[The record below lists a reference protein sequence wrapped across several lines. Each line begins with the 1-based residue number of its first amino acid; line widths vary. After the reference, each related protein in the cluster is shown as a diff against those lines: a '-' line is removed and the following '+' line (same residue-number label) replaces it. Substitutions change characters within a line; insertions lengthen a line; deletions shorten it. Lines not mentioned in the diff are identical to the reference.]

1 MLQHACN
8 VSHLF
13 DSLCNML
20 GRTIISRTYTSLN
33 RPGPLPLG
41 NKKHQKE
48 MLDLIRK
55 KQSKDANSGINDI
68 HDDAIK
74 KPIAEFTGD
83 VNPKTGEVN
92 GPKNEP
98 VKHND
103 WSFGGRV
110 TDF

>member
-1 MLQHACN
+1 MFRQ
-8 VSHLF
+8 S
-13 DSLCNML
+13 
-20 GRTIISRTYTSLN
+20 IRTYTSLN
-33 RPGPLPLG
+33 RPGPIPLA
-41 NKKHQKE
+41 NKKQQKE

-55 KQSKDANSGINDI
+55 KQAKDNTSTDEL
-68 HDDAIK
+68 HDDAMK
-74 KPIAEFTGD
+74 KPTPEFEGD
-83 VNPKTGEVN
+83 VNPKTGEIN

>member
-1 MLQHACN
+1 M
-8 VSHLF
+8 VSKSSFFFELF
-13 DSLCNML
+13 HNML
-20 GRTIISRTYTSLN
+20 RHSIRRTYTSLN

-41 NKKHQKE
+41 NKKQQQE

-55 KQSKDANSGINDI
+55 KQSKDAASDINDI

-74 KPIAEFTGD
+74 KPSPEFSGD

>member
-1 MLQHACN
+1 ML
-8 VSHLF
+8 L
-13 DSLCNML
+13 
-20 GRTIISRTYTSLN
+20 RRTYTSLN
-33 RPGPLPLG
+33 RSGPIPLG
-41 NKKHQKE
+41 NKKQHKE

-55 KQSKDANSGINDI
+55 KQQTDAQDQGGL
-68 HDDAIK
+68 HADARQ
-74 KPIAEFTGD
+74 PLTPEFQGD

>member
-1 MLQHACN
+1 MLRRA
-8 VSHLF
+8 
-13 DSLCNML
+13 
-20 GRTIISRTYTSLN
+20 YTTLN

-55 KQSKDANSGINDI
+55 KQSQDSATTGEF
-68 HDDAIK
+68 HDDLLK
-74 KPIAEFTGD
+74 KPKPEFDGE

>member
-1 MLQHACN
+1 MLK
-8 VSHLF
+8 F
-13 DSLCNML
+13 T
-20 GRTIISRTYTSLN
+20 RRTYTSLN
-33 RPGPLPLG
+33 RAGPLPLG
-41 NKKHQKE
+41 NKAQQKE

-55 KQSKDANSGINDI
+55 KQATTAGDTSLHQDAP
-68 HDDAIK
+68 K
-74 KPIAEFTGD
+74 KVEPEFKGD
-83 VNPKTGEVN
+83 VNPKTGEIN

>member
-1 MLQHACN
+1 MLKQI
-8 VSHLF
+8 
-13 DSLCNML
+13 
-20 GRTIISRTYTSLN
+20 TQRTYTSLN
-33 RPGPLPLG
+33 RAGPLPLG
-41 NKKHQKE
+41 NKAQQKE

-55 KQSKDANSGINDI
+55 KQSSDANSTDL
-68 HDDAIK
+68 HQDAMR
-74 KPIAEFTGD
+74 KPQPEFTGD
-83 VNPKTGEVN
+83 VNPKTGETN

>member
-1 MLQHACN
+1 MLRY
-8 VSHLF
+8 
-13 DSLCNML
+13 SLLRRN
-20 GRTIISRTYTSLN
+20 YTSLN
-33 RPGPLPLG
+33 RSGPIPLG
-41 NKKHQKE
+41 DKKKQKE

-55 KQSKDANSGINDI
+55 KAQKDAQDQDGL
-68 HDDAIK
+68 HADART
-74 KPIAEFTGD
+74 PLTPEFEGH

>member
-1 MLQHACN
+1 MLRQIT
-8 VSHLF
+8 
-13 DSLCNML
+13 
-20 GRTIISRTYTSLN
+20 RRTYSSLN
-33 RPGPLPLG
+33 RAGPIPIG
-41 NKKHQKE
+41 NKAQQKE

-55 KQSKDANSGINDI
+55 KQESNASSNGTDLHQDAM
-68 HDDAIK
+68 K
-74 KPIAEFTGD
+74 KPTPEFTGD

>member
-1 MLQHACN
+1 MLRITA
-8 VSHLF
+8 
-13 DSLCNML
+13 
-20 GRTIISRTYTSLN
+20 RRTYTTLN

-41 NKKHQKE
+41 NKKQQKE

-55 KQSKDANSGINDI
+55 KQTKDANSNGTDL

-74 KPIAEFTGD
+74 KPTPEFKGD

>member
-1 MLQHACN
+1 MLKQIT
-8 VSHLF
+8 
-13 DSLCNML
+13 
-20 GRTIISRTYTSLN
+20 RRTYTSLN
-33 RPGPLPLG
+33 RAGPLPLG
-41 NKKHQKE
+41 DKAKQKE

-55 KQSKDANSGINDI
+55 KQVSNASSNGTDL
-68 HDDAIK
+68 HEDAIK
-74 KPIAEFTGD
+74 KPKPEFEGD

-103 WSFGGRV
+103 WSYGGRV

>member
-1 MLQHACN
+1 MFKN
-8 VSHLF
+8 S
-13 DSLCNML
+13 
-20 GRTIISRTYTSLN
+20 TIIARRAYTSLN

-55 KQSKDANSGINDI
+55 KQQSDATSLDEM
-68 HDDAIK
+68 HDDAMQ
-74 KPIAEFTGD
+74 KPKPEFEGD

-92 GPKNEP
+92 GPKTEP

>member
-1 MLQHACN
+1 MLKLA
-8 VSHLF
+8 
-13 DSLCNML
+13 
-20 GRTIISRTYTSLN
+20 RRTYTSLN
-33 RPGPLPLG
+33 RAGPLPLG
-41 NKKHQKE
+41 NKAQQKE

-55 KQSKDANSGINDI
+55 KQSSDANNANGTSL
-68 HDDAIK
+68 HQDAPK
-74 KPIAEFTGD
+74 KLEPEFTGD
-83 VNPKTGEVN
+83 VNPKTGEIN

>member
-1 MLQHACN
+1 MLKQQTT
-8 VSHLF
+8 
-13 DSLCNML
+13 
-20 GRTIISRTYTSLN
+20 RQIISQCRTYTSLN

-41 NKKHQKE
+41 NKKQHKE
-48 MLDLIRK
+48 MLELIRK
-55 KQSKDANSGINDI
+55 KQAKDASSNGTDL

-74 KPIAEFTGD
+74 KPKPEFTGD

>member
-1 MLQHACN
+1 MLKN
-8 VSHLF
+8 LS
-13 DSLCNML
+13 
-20 GRTIISRTYTSLN
+20 IIVRRTYTSLN
-33 RPGPLPLG
+33 RPGPIPLG
-41 NKKHQKE
+41 NKKQQKE

-55 KQSKDANSGINDI
+55 KQLEDVNSTNEMHNDVI
-68 HDDAIK
+68 Q
-74 KPIAEFTGD
+74 KPKPEFEGD

-92 GPKNEP
+92 GPKTEP